1 MFLQFFYIAILAF
14 IAVVLSIQFYF
25 IVFRGFSPYFSSKER
40 VIKRIVDEVVLRDD
54 GNVYELG
61 CGNAGFL
68 RAVEKKF
75 PKIKKLIGT
84 ELFLMP
90 YLISNIQLSLQKT
103 KIKILKKD
111 LFKTDIADADIIYCF
126 LNKEAMKKLKIKL
139 LQECKKGT
147 QIISYQFT
155 LPEME
160 PEKIIDL
167 DNNEKD
173 KIYFYKI

>member
-1 MFLQFFYIAILAF
+1 MF

-25 IVFRGFSPYFSSKER
+25 IVFRGFAPYFSSKEK
-40 VIKRIVDEVVLRDD
+40 VVKKIASEVVLPDD
-54 GNVYELG
+54 GNIYELG

-68 RAVEKKF
+68 RAMEKKF
-75 PKIKKLIGT
+75 PKAKKLIGT
-84 ELFLMP
+84 ELFLFP
-90 YLISNIQLSLQKT
+90 FLISNIQLSLQKT

-111 LFKTDIADADIIYCF
+111 LFKTDIADADLIYCF

-139 LQECKKGT
+139 LTECKKGT
-147 QIISYQFT
+147 EIISYQFT

-160 PEKIIDL
+160 PVKIIDL